1 MSVQLT
7 INGTTYNFPSS
18 GQDPNWS
25 ESLIAW
31 ATALTDAFNSAIAGT
46 GDILES
52 SASIANNTSAATDV
66 NGLLF
71 TTSTVKSAIV
81 NYQCYI
87 DAGTT
92 GNSETGVIL
101 LTYDDTGSVGNKWLM
116 AAQKVGDAGIS
127 LSITD
132 AGQVQYK
139 STDLGNASYTR
150 RMVFS
155 AKVLNRI

>member
-1 MSVQLT
+1 MPQLT
-7 INGTTYNFPSS
+7 INGTTYNFPDS
-18 GQDPNWS
+18 GEDPNWS
-25 ESLIAW
+25 EELIAW
-31 ATALTDAFNSAIAGT
+31 AEAITEAFNDAVAGT

-52 SASIANNTSAATDV
+52 SAAIANNTSVAADV
-66 NGLLF
+66 NGLQF
-71 TTSTVKSAIV
+71 TTATVKSAIV

-92 GNSETGVIL
+92 GNSETGIIL

-116 AAQKVGDAGIS
+116 SLQKVGDAGIS

-132 AGQVQYK
+132 AGQVQYI
-139 STDLGNASYTR
+139 SSNLGSALYTR
-150 RMVFS
+150 RIVFS